1 MPPVGYAPCTHDAV
15 LFARRPGTDEGR
27 LEDLGSMNTRTRTI
41 ASFFSVGMA
50 AMLLGAVVT
59 TQMRPQAAMAR
70 SPEPASAAVP
80 SRPLGA
86 PSLEIFRD
94 IAHGATPGV
103 VNINTKKLV
112 KGQRGGS
119 FRDFFGDDMFDRF
132 FGPQGPQ
139 GQGPQPRGG
148 DSETQR
154 SLGSGFVV
162 DKDGYIL
169 TNRHVVEG
177 ADQISVTLSSG
188 RTYEAKLVGKDA
200 RTDVALIKIEP
211 KEPLT
216 ILSLGNSDQTD
227 VAEWVMAIGNPFG
240 LWTDGTA
247 GGPSVTV
254 GVVSFKG
261 RSLGLGVRGTAVDM
275 IQTDASIN
283 PGNSGG
289 PLINTRG
296 EVIGI
301 NTMIITNGPQQSSG
315 VGFAVPINV
324 AKEILPQLRSRGR
337 VIRGWLGVSIQDV
350 TEALAR
356 SYHLKEAKGAIIA
369 DVNEGSPADK
379 AGLKPDDVVIAVDG
393 REVRDRS
400 ELTNYIASRAPDTT
414 VHLKI
419 LRNGAEKDV
428 SVTLGTF
435 PEEGLTRAA
444 DGRSESEGRSHQG
457 MSLQNLSPDLAA
469 ELQLPRG
476 FKGVVVTQVEPGGNA
491 EDAGLQRGDVIVS
504 VNGNTVENVDDVEKE
519 LARAKADGVARLRF
533 RRVNQ
538 YTFTTLRLS

>member
-1 MPPVGYAPCTHDAV
+1 
-15 LFARRPGTDEGR
+15 
-27 LEDLGSMNTRTRTI
+27 MNTRTRTI
-41 ASFFSVGMA
+41 ASLFSGSMA

-59 TQMRPQAAMAR
+59 TQMKPQAAMAR
-70 SPEPASAAVP
+70 SPEPATAAVP
-80 SRPLGA
+80 SRPLG
-86 PSLEIFRD
+86 PPTLETFRD
-94 IAHGATPGV
+94 IAHGVTGGV

-112 KGQRGGS
+112 KGQRSGS

-148 DSETQR
+148 DAETQR
-154 SLGSGFVV
+154 ALGSGFVV

-169 TNRHVVEG
+169 TNRHVIDG
-177 ADQISVTLSSG
+177 ADQISVTLSNG

-211 KEPLT
+211 KETLT
-216 ILSLGNSDQTD
+216 TLALGNSDATD

-240 LWTDGTA
+240 LWADGQV

-261 RSLGLGVRGTAVDM
+261 RALPLGVRGTAVDM

-289 PLINTRG
+289 PLINTKG

-324 AKEILPQLRSRGR
+324 AKEILPQLRTKGR
-337 VIRGWLGVSIQDV
+337 VIRGWLGVSIQPV
-350 TEALAR
+350 TEQLAR

-369 DVNEGSPADK
+369 DVTEGSPAEK
-379 AGLKPDDVVIAVDG
+379 AGLKPDDVVIGVDG
-393 REVRDRS
+393 RDVRDNS
-400 ELTNYIASRAPDTT
+400 DLTSYIASRPPDST

-419 LRNGAEKDV
+419 LRNAAEKDV
-428 SVTLGTF
+428 AVTLGTF
-435 PEEGLTRAA
+435 PEEGITRA
-444 DGRSESEGRSHQG
+444 DGRSDSEGRSHQG
-457 MSLQNLSPDLAA
+457 MSLQDLSSDLAA

-504 VNGNTVENVDDVEKE
+504 VNGNTVDSVDDVEKE
-519 LARAKADGVARLRF
+519 LARAKVDGVARLRF
-533 RRVNQ
+533 RRGNQ
-538 YTFTTLRLS
+538 YSVTTLRLS

>member
-1 MPPVGYAPCTHDAV
+1 
-15 LFARRPGTDEGR
+15 
-27 LEDLGSMNTRTRTI
+27 MNTRTRTI
-41 ASFFSVGMA
+41 ASFFSVAMA

-70 SPEPASAAVP
+70 SPEPASALVA
-80 SRPLGA
+80 SRTLGP
-86 PSLEIFRD
+86 PSLDIFRD

-324 AKEILPQLRSRGR
+324 AKEILPQLRTRGK
-337 VIRGWLGVSIQDV
+337 VIRGWLGVQIQPV

-356 SYHLKEAKGAIIA
+356 SYHLKDAKGAIIA
-369 DVNEGSPADK
+369 DVTDGSPADK
-379 AGLKPDDVVIAVDG
+379 AGLKPDDVVIGVDG
-393 REVRDRS
+393 REVRDNS
-400 ELTNYIASRAPDTT
+400 DLTGYIASRPPDST

-419 LRNGAEKDV
+419 LRNGTEKDV

-435 PEEGLTRAA
+435 PEEGLT
-444 DGRSESEGRSHQG
+444 
-457 MSLQNLSPDLAA
+457 LQNLTSDLAA

-476 FKGVVVTQVEPGGNA
+476 FKGVVVTQVEAGGNA
-491 EDAGLQRGDVIVS
+491 DDAGLQRGDVIVS
-504 VNGNTVENVDDVEKE
+504 VNGETVDSVGDVEKQLE
-519 LARAKADGVARLRF
+519 KAKADGVARIRF
-533 RRVNQ
+533 RRGTQ
-538 YTFTTLRLS
+538 YSFTTLRLS